1 MAGGLFYQSSLR
13 DFAMDLSPEM
23 VLQRQD
29 LLLVLCL
36 GMVLGIIIG
45 LLIRSSKVRQLEKRR
60 TELELTLQLEQQNK
74 RQLDD
79 ILIQTREQ
87 LANTF
92 NQLSNEALTRN
103 NTNFLRLAE
112 ENLKRFQSEAEAGL
126 SSKEK
131 AIEQMLKPIN
141 EALQQTSKQ
150 IHEIEKD
157 RKEAYGSLT
166 TTIAQMTQSQQ
177 QLQQETQ
184 NLVQALRRP
193 EVRGQWGEMT
203 LRRLAELSGMVAHC
217 DFYEQT
223 HTATETGSI
232 RPDMI
237 VRLPESREIIVDAKT
252 PLDAYLS
259 AIQAK
264 DDASRKLELKRH
276 AQIIR
281 GRVKELS
288 RKNYWAEYSQSPEF
302 VVLFIPGEQFLSAA
316 LEVDPALL
324 EDSMS
329 QNIILATPTNF
340 IALLRAVS
348 YGWKQ
353 QALAENAEVI
363 RELGEA
369 LYKRLATFGNH
380 LSKLGSSL
388 GSSVNHFNSAV
399 GSLERQVLPGARKF
413 TEMGISSKNDIPDLP
428 PIEQLPRQVQNVRDE
443 E

>member
-1 MAGGLFYQSSLR
+1 
-13 DFAMDLSPEM
+13 
-23 VLQRQD
+23 
-29 LLLVLCL
+29 
-36 GMVLGIIIG
+36 
-45 LLIRSSKVRQLEKRR
+45 
-60 TELELTLQLEQQNK
+60 
-74 RQLDD
+74 
-79 ILIQTREQ
+79 
-87 LANTF
+87 
-92 NQLSNEALTRN
+92 
-103 NTNFLRLAE
+103 
-112 ENLKRFQSEAEAGL
+112 
-126 SSKEK
+126 
-131 AIEQMLKPIN
+131 MLKPIN

-150 IHEIEKD
+150 IQEIEKD
-157 RKEAYGSLT
+157 RKEAYGSLN
-166 TTIAQMTQSQQ
+166 TTITQMNLSQQ

-203 LRRLAELSGMVAHC
+203 LKRLAELSGMVAHC

-223 HTATETGSI
+223 HTTTETGSI

-237 VRLPESREIIVDAKT
+237 VRLPEKREIIVDAKT

-264 DDASRKLELKRH
+264 DDMTRKLELKRH

-281 GRVKELS
+281 GRIKELS

-353 QALAENAEVI
+353 QALAENAEII
-363 RELGEA
+363 RELGET

-380 LSKLGSSL
+380 LSKLGNSL
-388 GSSVNHFNSAV
+388 GQSVNHFNSAV

-413 TEMGISSKNDIPDLP
+413 IEMGISTKSQITDLP
-428 PIEQLPRQVQNVRDE
+428 PLEQQPRQVQDKNDAD
-443 E
+443 

>member
-1 MAGGLFYQSSLR
+1 
-13 DFAMDLSPEM
+13 MDL
-23 VLQRQD
+23 VLAFIQQYQD
-29 LLLVLCL
+29 LLLA
-36 GMVLGIIIG
+36 GSGGIAIG
-45 LLIRSSKVRQLEKRR
+45 LVIGLVLRSRSLR
-60 TELELTLQLEQQNK
+60 ELQTRNTELTLTLELEQKNK
-74 RQLDD
+74 DQLDD
-79 ILIQTREQ
+79 ILDQTRDQ

-92 NQLSNEALTRN
+92 HQLSEQALSQN
-103 NTNFLRLAE
+103 NAHFLQLAE
-112 ENLKRFQSEAEAGL
+112 ENLKRFQSEAKSELG
-126 SSKEK
+126 SKEK

-141 EALQQTSKQ
+141 EALQQTTKQ
-150 IHEIEKD
+150 IQEIEKE
-157 RKEAYGSLT
+157 RKQAYGSLS
-166 TTIAQMTQSQQ
+166 TTISQMAQSQQ

-223 HTATETGSI
+223 HTATETGAI

-237 VRLPESREIIVDAKT
+237 VRLPEKRDIIVDAKT

-264 DDASRKLELKRH
+264 DDNTRKTEMKRH

-281 GRVKELS
+281 SRVKELA
-288 RKNYWAEYSQSPEF
+288 RKNYWAEYSNSPEF

-316 LEVDPALL
+316 LEVDASLL

-340 IALLRAVS
+340 VALLRAVS

-353 QALAENAEVI
+353 QSLAENAEII
-363 RELGEA
+363 RELGENV
-369 LYKRLATFGNH
+369 YKRLATFGNH

-388 GSSVNHFNSAV
+388 GTSVNHFNSAV
-399 GSLERQVLPGARKF
+399 GSLERNVLPAARKF
-413 TEMGISSKNDIPDLP
+413 TEMGISSKHTIDDLP
-428 PIEQLPRQVQNVRDE
+428 PIEPQPRQVQNVNDE
-443 E
+443 A

>member
-1 MAGGLFYQSSLR
+1 
-13 DFAMDLSPEM
+13 MDLSISPEH
-23 VLQRQD
+23 LN
-29 LLLVLCL
+29 LILAGALFC
-36 GMVLGIIIG
+36 
-45 LLIRSSKVRQLEKRR
+45 LLIIVFVCERAIRR
-60 TELELTLQLEQQNK
+60 LKQDKTELELELKLQHNTQE
-74 RQLDD
+74 QLDEV
-79 ILIQTREQ
+79 LAHTQTQ

-92 NQLSNEALTRN
+92 NQLSNEALNRN
-103 NTNFLRLAE
+103 NNSFLKLAE
-112 ENLKRFQSEAEAGL
+112 ENLKRFQSEAKADL
-126 SSKEK
+126 SGREK
-131 AIEQMLKPIN
+131 AIEQLIKPIN

-150 IHEIEKD
+150 IHEIEKE
-157 RKEAYGSLT
+157 RKESYGSLK
-166 TTIAQMTQSQQ
+166 TTIDQMTKSQQ
-177 QLQQETQ
+177 QLQLETQ

-217 DFYEQT
+217 DFFEQT
-223 HTATETGSI
+223 HTATENGSI

-237 VRLPESREIIVDAKT
+237 VKLPEHRDIIVDAKT

-264 DDASRKLELKRH
+264 DDKDRQNELKRH

-281 GRVKELS
+281 SRVRELS
-288 RKNYWAEYSQSPEF
+288 RKNYWAEYSNSPEF
-302 VVLFIPGEQFLSAA
+302 VVLFIPGEQFLAAA

-353 QALAENAEVI
+353 LALADNAEKI
-363 RELGEA
+363 RELGET
-369 LYKRLATFGNH
+369 LYKRLSTFGGH

-388 GSSVNHFNSAV
+388 GSTVNHFNSAV
-399 GSLERQVLPGARKF
+399 GSLERQVIPGARKF
-413 TEMGISSKNDIPDLP
+413 TEMGISSKNEITDLP
-428 PIEQLPRQVQNVRDE
+428 PIEQQPRQVQQTTDDD
-443 E
+443 

>member
-1 MAGGLFYQSSLR
+1 MAVTSTGILI
-13 DFAMDLSPEM
+13 
-23 VLQRQD
+23 
-29 LLLVLCL
+29 LLLLAAGFL
-36 GMVLGIIIG
+36 GAVIVYFTREKTL
-45 LLIRSSKVRQLEKRR
+45 RRLEKENH
-60 TELELTLQLEQQNK
+60 ELELMLEMEKKNQA
-74 RQLDD
+74 QLDD
-79 ILIQTREQ
+79 ILQKTQAQ

-92 NQLSNEALTRN
+92 NQLSNEALNRN
-103 NTNFLRLAE
+103 NSNFLKLAE
-112 ENLKRFQSEAEAGL
+112 ENLKRFQSEAKADL
-126 SSKEK
+126 SSREK
-131 AIEQMLKPIN
+131 AIEQLVKPIN
-141 EALQQTSKQ
+141 EVLQQTTKQ
-150 IHEIEKD
+150 IHEIEKE
-157 RKEAYGSLT
+157 RKESYGSLRA
-166 TTIAQMTQSQQ
+166 TIDQMTKSQQ

-217 DFYEQT
+217 DFFEQT
-223 HTATETGSI
+223 HTNTENGSI

-237 VRLPESREIIVDAKT
+237 VRLPEQREIIVDAKT

-264 DDASRKLELKRH
+264 DDSERQRELKRH

-281 GRVKELS
+281 SRVRELS
-288 RKNYWAEYSQSPEF
+288 RKNYWAEYSNSPEF

-353 QALAENAEVI
+353 QALAENAENI
-363 RELGEA
+363 RELGET
-369 LYKRLATFGNH
+369 LYKRLSTFGNH
-380 LSKLGSSL
+380 LEKVGKSL
-388 GSSVNHFNSAV
+388 GSAVNHYNSAV

-413 TEMGISSKNDIPDLP
+413 TEMGISSKSKVNDLP
-428 PIEQLPRQVQNVRDE
+428 PIEQQPRHVQHTGEDDAT
-443 E
+443 

>member
-1 MAGGLFYQSSLR
+1 
-13 DFAMDLSPEM
+13 MDLNLETL
-23 VLQRQD
+23 LQYQD
-29 LLLVLCL
+29 LLVVLSLGILL
-36 GMVLGIIIG
+36 GMVIG
-45 LLIRSSKVRQLEKRR
+45 LALRSGKLRDLEKHSAQ
-60 TELELTLQLEQQNK
+60 LELTLQLEQKNK
-74 RQLDD
+74 QQLDE
-79 ILIQTREQ
+79 ILDQTRDQ

-103 NTNFLRLAE
+103 NTSFLRLAE
-112 ENLKRFQSEAEAGL
+112 ENLKRFQSEAKADLGT
-126 SSKEK
+126 KEK

-150 IHEIEKD
+150 IQEIEKD

-166 TTIAQMTQSQQ
+166 STIAQMNLSQQ
-177 QLQQETQ
+177 QLQKETQ

-237 VRLPESREIIVDAKT
+237 VRLPEKREIIVDAKT

-264 DDASRKLELKRH
+264 DDLTRKIELKRH

-281 GRVKELS
+281 GRIRELS
-288 RKNYWAEYSQSPEF
+288 KKNYWAEYSRSPEF

-363 RELGEA
+363 RELGET
-369 LYKRLATFGNH
+369 LYKRLSTFGNH
-380 LSKLGSSL
+380 LSKLGNSL

-413 TEMGISSKNDIPDLP
+413 TEMGISSKNEISELP
-428 PIEQLPRQVQNVRDE
+428 PVEQMPRQVQNLTDE

>member
-1 MAGGLFYQSSLR
+1 
-13 DFAMDLSPEM
+13 MDLAIDFILTHQLNLI
-23 VLQRQD
+23 VLT
-29 LLLVLCL
+29 
-36 GMVLGIIIG
+36 IG
-45 LLIRSSKVRQLEKRR
+45 LILGSLIGAIARNKTIR
-60 TELELTLQLEQQNK
+60 TLKARNAELELTLELEQKNK
-74 RQLDD
+74 QQLDQV
-79 ILIQTREQ
+79 LNQTREQ

-92 NQLSNEALTRN
+92 NQLSNEALNRN
-103 NTNFLRLAE
+103 NSNFLRLAE
-112 ENLKRFQSEAEAGL
+112 ENLKRFQSEAKADLGT
-126 SSKEK
+126 KEK

-150 IHEIEKD
+150 IHEIEKE
-157 RKEAYGSLT
+157 RKESYGSLRS
-166 TTIAQMTQSQQ
+166 TIDQMTKSQQ
-177 QLQQETQ
+177 QLQLETQ

-217 DFYEQT
+217 DFFEQT
-223 HTATETGSI
+223 HTNTETGSI

-237 VRLPESREIIVDAKT
+237 VKLPEKRDIIVDAKT

-264 DDASRKLELKRH
+264 DDSTRQKELKRH
-276 AQIIR
+276 AQVIR
-281 GRVKELS
+281 SRVKELA
-288 RKNYWAEYSQSPEF
+288 RKNYWAEYSNSPEF
-302 VVLFIPGEQFLSAA
+302 VVLFIPGEQFLAAA

-353 QALAENAEVI
+353 QALAENAENI
-363 RELGEA
+363 RELGET
-369 LYKRLATFGNH
+369 LYKRLSTFGNH
-380 LSKLGSSL
+380 LSKLGNSL
-388 GSSVNHFNSAV
+388 GSTVNHFNSAV

-413 TEMGISSKNDIPDLP
+413 TEMGISSKHDITDLP
-428 PIEQLPRQVQNVRDE
+428 PIEQQPRPVQQNTDDDR
-443 E
+443 

>member
-1 MAGGLFYQSSLR
+1 
-13 DFAMDLSPEM
+13 MDL
-23 VLQRQD
+23 VLPFIQTHQT
-29 LLLVLCL
+29 LL
-36 GMVLGIIIG
+36 IIG
-45 LLIRSSKVRQLEKRR
+45 LLTLALGVLIGVLLRNGRVRAQQSQIN
-60 TELELTLQLEQQNK
+60 ELTLKLNWEQQHK
-74 RQLDD
+74 AELDE
-79 ILIQTREQ
+79 ILDHTRDQ

-92 NQLSNEALTRN
+92 NQLSNEALSRN

-112 ENLKRFQSEAEAGL
+112 ENLKRFQSEAKAELG
-126 SSKEK
+126 SKEK
-131 AIEQMLKPIN
+131 AIEQLLKPIN
-141 EALQQTSKQ
+141 EALQNTSKQ
-150 IHEIEKD
+150 IQEIEKD
-157 RKEAYGSLT
+157 RKEAYGSLN
-166 TTIAQMTQSQQ
+166 TTIAQMNLNQQ

-237 VRLPESREIIVDAKT
+237 VRLPEKREIIVDAKT

-264 DDASRKLELKRH
+264 DDLTRKLELKRH

-281 GRVKELS
+281 GRIKELS

-353 QALAENAEVI
+353 QKLAENAEII
-363 RELGEA
+363 RELGET

-380 LSKLGSSL
+380 LGKLGNSL
-388 GSSVNHFNSAV
+388 GQSVNHFNSAV
-399 GSLERQVLPGARKF
+399 GSLERNVLPGARKF
-413 TEMGISSKNDIPDLP
+413 TEMGISVKSEIDDLP
-428 PIEQLPRQVQNVRDE
+428 PVEQQPRQVQSFNDNE
-443 E
+443 

>member
-1 MAGGLFYQSSLR
+1 
-13 DFAMDLSPEM
+13 MDLTPAFF
-23 VLQRQD
+23 LQHQD
-29 LLLVLCL
+29 LLIVLLVGILL
-36 GMVLGIIIG
+36 GIVLG
-45 LLIRSSKVRQLEKRR
+45 LVIRNGKIRVLEHKNA
-60 TELELTLQLEQQNK
+60 ELELTLQLEQKNK
-74 RQLDD
+74 QQLDE
-79 ILIQTREQ
+79 ILDHTRDQ

-103 NTNFLRLAE
+103 NSNFLRLAE
-112 ENLKRFQSEAEAGL
+112 ENLKRFQSEAKADLGT
-126 SSKEK
+126 KEK

-141 EALQQTSKQ
+141 EALQQTTKQ
-150 IHEIEKD
+150 IQEIEKD
-157 RKEAYGSLT
+157 RKEAYGSLN
-166 TTIAQMTQSQQ
+166 TTIAQMNLNQQ
-177 QLQQETQ
+177 QLQLETQ

-203 LRRLAELSGMVAHC
+203 LRRLAELRGMVSHC

-223 HTATETGSI
+223 HTTTETGSI

-237 VRLPESREIIVDAKT
+237 VRLPEKREIIVDAKT

-264 DDASRKLELKRH
+264 DDATRKLELKRH

-281 GRVKELS
+281 GRIKELS

-353 QALAENAEVI
+353 QALAENAEII
-363 RELGEA
+363 RELGET
-369 LYKRLATFGNH
+369 LYKRLSTFGNH
-380 LSKLGSSL
+380 LSKLGNSL

-413 TEMGISSKNDIPDLP
+413 TEMGISSKNAITDLP
-428 PIEQLPRQVQNVRDE
+428 PVEQMPRQVQNLSDE

>member
-1 MAGGLFYQSSLR
+1 MDLILTYQTSLIALAIGLILGGL
-13 DFAMDLSPEM
+13 
-23 VLQRQD
+23 
-29 LLLVLCL
+29 
-36 GMVLGIIIG
+36 IG
-45 LLIRSSKVRQLEKRR
+45 YVIRNKTVRRIETRNN
-60 TELELTLQLEQQNK
+60 ELELTLELEQKNK
-74 RQLDD
+74 LQLDQV
-79 ILIQTREQ
+79 LNQTREQ

-92 NQLSNEALTRN
+92 NQLSNEALNRN
-103 NTNFLRLAE
+103 NSSFLRLAE
-112 ENLKRFQSEAEAGL
+112 ENLKRFQSEAKADLGT
-126 SSKEK
+126 KEK

-141 EALQQTSKQ
+141 EALQKTSKQ
-150 IHEIEKD
+150 IHDIEKE
-157 RKEAYGSLT
+157 RKESYGSLRS
-166 TTIAQMTQSQQ
+166 TIDQMTKSQQ
-177 QLQQETQ
+177 ELQLETQ

-217 DFYEQT
+217 DFFEQT
-223 HTATETGSI
+223 HTNTETGSI

-237 VRLPESREIIVDAKT
+237 VKLPEKRDIIVDAKT

-264 DDASRKLELKRH
+264 DDSIRQKELKRH
-276 AQIIR
+276 AQVIR
-281 GRVKELS
+281 SRVKELA
-288 RKNYWAEYSQSPEF
+288 RKNYWAEYSNSPEF

-353 QALAENAEVI
+353 QALAENAENI
-363 RELGEA
+363 RELGET
-369 LYKRLATFGNH
+369 LYKRLSTFGSH
-380 LSKLGSSL
+380 LSKLGNSL
-388 GSSVNHFNSAV
+388 GSTVNHFNSAV

-413 TEMGISSKNDIPDLP
+413 TEMGISSKHKINDLP
-428 PIEQLPRQVQNVRDE
+428 PIEQQPRPVQQSGDDDL
-443 E
+443 

>member
-1 MAGGLFYQSSLR
+1 
-13 DFAMDLSPEM
+13 MDLM
-23 VLQRQD
+23 T
-29 LLLVLCL
+29 
-36 GMVLGIIIG
+36 
-45 LLIRSSKVRQLEKRR
+45 LLIHYQLVIAIVISGCVGVLIGFAIRNRKIHQLQ
-60 TELELTLQLEQQNK
+60 TTLATLQMKLELEQQHQA
-74 RQLDD
+74 QLDELLD
-79 ILIQTREQ
+79 QTRDQ

-103 NTNFLRLAE
+103 NTNFLHLAE
-112 ENLKRFQSEAEAGL
+112 ENLKRFQSEAKADLG
-126 SSKEK
+126 SKEK

-150 IHEIEKD
+150 IQEIEKD
-157 RKEAYGSLT
+157 RKVAYGSLN
-166 TTIAQMTQSQQ
+166 TTIAQMNLNQQ

-223 HTATETGSI
+223 HTNTETGSI

-237 VRLPESREIIVDAKT
+237 VRLPEKREIIVDAKT

-264 DDASRKLELKRH
+264 DDATRKHELKRH

-281 GRVKELS
+281 GRIKELS

-353 QALAENAEVI
+353 QKLAENAEII
-363 RELGEA
+363 RELGET

-380 LSKLGSSL
+380 LSKLGNSL
-388 GSSVNHFNSAV
+388 GQSVNHFNSAV
-399 GSLERQVLPGARKF
+399 GSLERNVLPGARKF
-413 TEMGISSKNDIPDLP
+413 TEMGISAKSEIDELP
-428 PIEQLPRQVQNVRDE
+428 PVEQQPRQVQNLSDTD
-443 E
+443 

>member
-1 MAGGLFYQSSLR
+1 
-13 DFAMDLSPEM
+13 MDLSPEFF
-23 VLQRQD
+23 LQHQD
-29 LLLVLCL
+29 LLIVLLVGIL
-36 GMVLGIIIG
+36 LGIVIG
-45 LLIRSSKVRQLEKRR
+45 LFIRSGKIRTLEKNNA
-60 TELELTLQLEQQNK
+60 ELDLTLQLEQKNK
-74 RQLDD
+74 RQMDEL
-79 ILIQTREQ
+79 LSQTREQ

-103 NTNFLRLAE
+103 NTSFLRLAE
-112 ENLKRFQSEAEAGL
+112 ENLKRFQSEAKADLG
-126 SSKEK
+126 SKEK

-150 IHEIEKD
+150 IQEIEKD
-157 RKEAYGSLT
+157 RKEAYGSLN
-166 TTIAQMTQSQQ
+166 TTITQMNLSQQ

-203 LRRLAELSGMVAHC
+203 LKRLAELSGMVAHC

-223 HTATETGSI
+223 HTTTETGSI

-237 VRLPESREIIVDAKT
+237 VRLPEKREIIVDAKT

-264 DDASRKLELKRH
+264 DDMTRKLELKRH

-281 GRVKELS
+281 GRIKELS

-353 QALAENAEVI
+353 QALAENAEII
-363 RELGEA
+363 RELGET

-380 LSKLGSSL
+380 LSKLGNSL
-388 GSSVNHFNSAV
+388 GQSVNHFNSAV

-413 TEMGISSKNDIPDLP
+413 IEMGISTKSQITDLP
-428 PIEQLPRQVQNVRDE
+428 PLEQQPRQVQDKNDAD
-443 E
+443 

>member
-1 MAGGLFYQSSLR
+1 
-13 DFAMDLSPEM
+13 MDLSPEFFM
-23 VLQRQD
+23 QHQD
-29 LLLVLCL
+29 LLIVLFTGIL
-36 GMVLGIIIG
+36 LGILIG
-45 LLIRSSKVRQLEKRR
+45 LFIRSGKIRTLEKNHA
-60 TELELTLQLEQQNK
+60 ELALTLQLEQKNK
-74 RQLDD
+74 RQMDE
-79 ILIQTREQ
+79 ILSQTREQ

-103 NTNFLRLAE
+103 NTSFLRLAE
-112 ENLKRFQSEAEAGL
+112 ENLKRFQSEAKADLGT
-126 SSKEK
+126 KEK

-150 IHEIEKD
+150 IQEIEKD
-157 RKEAYGSLT
+157 RKEAYGSLN
-166 TTIAQMTQSQQ
+166 TTIAQMNVNQQ

-237 VRLPESREIIVDAKT
+237 VRLPEKREIIVDAKT

-264 DDASRKLELKRH
+264 DDATRKLELKRH

-281 GRVKELS
+281 GRIKELS

-363 RELGEA
+363 RELGET
-369 LYKRLATFGNH
+369 LYKRLSTFGNH
-380 LSKLGSSL
+380 LSKLGNSL

-413 TEMGISSKNDIPDLP
+413 TEMGISSKSEINDLP
-428 PIEQLPRQVQNVRDE
+428 PIEQQPRQLQNQNDE
-443 E
+443 D

>member
-1 MAGGLFYQSSLR
+1 
-13 DFAMDLSPEM
+13 MDLI
-23 VLQRQD
+23 
-29 LLLVLCL
+29 LLIQTHQTLV
-36 GMVLGIIIG
+36 IIG
-45 LLIRSSKVRQLEKRR
+45 LLALASGILIGVVLRNGKIRAQQAQINE
-60 TELELTLQLEQQNK
+60 LQLKLDWEQQHK
-74 RQLDD
+74 AELDE
-79 ILIQTREQ
+79 ILDHTRDQ

-92 NQLSNEALTRN
+92 NQLSNEALSRN

-112 ENLKRFQSEAEAGL
+112 ENLKRFQSEAKAELG
-126 SSKEK
+126 SKEK
-131 AIEQMLKPIN
+131 AIEQLLKPIN
-141 EALQQTSKQ
+141 EALQNTSKQ

-157 RKEAYGSLT
+157 RKESFGTLKN
-166 TTIAQMTQSQQ
+166 TIEIMTQNQQ

-203 LRRLAELSGMVAHC
+203 LRRLAELSGMVAYC

-223 HTATETGSI
+223 HTTIETGSI

-237 VRLPESREIIVDAKT
+237 VRLPENREIIVDAKT

-264 DDASRKLELKRH
+264 DDMTRKAELKRH
-276 AQIIR
+276 AQVIR
-281 GRVKELS
+281 NRVRELA
-288 RKNYWAEYSQSPEF
+288 RKNYWAEYSKSPEF

-353 QALAENAEVI
+353 QKLAENAEII
-363 RELGEA
+363 RELGET
-369 LYKRLATFGNH
+369 LYKRLATFGSH
-380 LSKLGSSL
+380 LSKLGNSL
-388 GSSVNHFNSAV
+388 GQSVNHFNSAV
-399 GSLERQVLPGARKF
+399 GSLERNVLPGARKF
-413 TEMGISSKNDIPDLP
+413 TEMGISAKTEIDDLP
-428 PIEQLPRQVQNVRDE
+428 PVEQQPRQVQNFSDNDH
-443 E
+443 

>member
-1 MAGGLFYQSSLR
+1 MDLAVEFILTHQSSLL
-13 DFAMDLSPEM
+13 AS
-23 VLQRQD
+23 
-29 LLLVLCL
+29 
-36 GMVLGIIIG
+36 IIG
-45 LLIRSSKVRQLEKRR
+45 LILGGLVGAIVQNKKIRRLEARNA
-60 TELELTLQLEQQNK
+60 ELELTLELEQKNK
-74 RQLDD
+74 QQLDQ
-79 ILIQTREQ
+79 ILSQTREQ

-112 ENLKRFQSEAEAGL
+112 ENLKRFQSEAKADLGT
-126 SSKEK
+126 KEK

-141 EALQQTSKQ
+141 EALNQTSKQ
-150 IHEIEKD
+150 IHEIEKE
-157 RKEAYGSLT
+157 RKESYGSLRS
-166 TTIAQMTQSQQ
+166 TIDQMTKSQQ
-177 QLQQETQ
+177 QLQLETQ

-217 DFYEQT
+217 DFFEQT
-223 HTATETGSI
+223 HTNTETGSI

-237 VRLPESREIIVDAKT
+237 VKLPEKRDIIVDAKT

-264 DDASRKLELKRH
+264 DDSVRQKELKRH

-281 GRVKELS
+281 SRVKELA
-288 RKNYWAEYSQSPEF
+288 RKNYWAEYSNSPEF
-302 VVLFIPGEQFLSAA
+302 VVLFIPGEQFLAAA

-353 QALAENAEVI
+353 QALADNAENI
-363 RELGEA
+363 RELGET
-369 LYKRLATFGNH
+369 LYKRLSTFGNH
-380 LSKLGSSL
+380 LSKLGNSL
-388 GSSVNHFNSAV
+388 GSTVNHFNSAV

-413 TEMGISSKNDIPDLP
+413 TEMGISSKSEITDLP
-428 PIEQLPRQVQNVRDE
+428 PIEQQPRQVQQNSDDDS
-443 E
+443 